1 MNTRSQV
8 LLWGAQRASAM
19 LLAVC
24 VLVHL
29 ITIIYA
35 VRHGLSAA
43 EILGRTRG
51 SVAWGLFY
59 ATFVAAVA
67 VHAPIFIGLSM
78 YRSLW
83 RFASIRDLRR
93 IVMAAVTGAVII
105 AAVATMLTLP
115 PLRSVQVLAP
125 VLLIVI
131 MGLVVLA
138 IVMAILLPIF
148 QISQLAR

>member
-24 VLVHL
+24 VIVHL

-35 VRHGLSAA
+35 VRNGLSAG

-59 ATFVAAVA
+59 AVFVAAVA
-67 VHAPIFIGLSM
+67 VHAPIGVRNILAEFG
-78 YRSLW
+78 W
-83 RFASIRDLRR
+83 RGRGVDVLMLVLA
-93 IVMAAVTGAVII
+93 
-105 AAVATMLTLP
+105 LTLVMWG
-115 PLRSVQVLAP
+115 LRAVWA
-125 VLLIVI
+125 
-131 MGLVVLA
+131 VV
-138 IVMAILLPIF
+138 
-148 QISQLAR
+148 S